1 MEIDKL
7 KSAITRRDGLARA
20 NRFEIL
26 VIPPAQAFDSVDQVR
41 DLNILC
47 ESCTL
52 PGRQIQTFEHEYI
65 RQQIKIAQ
73 SFINEDV
80 SVTFNLT
87 NDMFIKEIFDR
98 WTNSIIDRDTFKK
111 SYDSVYK
118 RDMALYQSNPE
129 NKHVLEVQLKNAF
142 PISVE
147 SVELSNGNE
156 DVQRVTVEFTYEDF
170 KERYIKQ
177 LPSVRNPISIKPRPP
192 SRDLERVRQD
202 VIAQNIRNIRGN
214 SSFGISKSLDRLD
227 RLA

>member
-65 RQQIKIAQ
+65 RQHIKIAQ

-80 SVTFNLT
+80 SITFNIT
-87 NDMFIKEIFDR
+87 NDYFIKSIFDR

-111 SYDSVYK
+111 NYDSVYK
-118 RDMALYQSNPE
+118 RDIQIFQNDNNNNPIY
-129 NKHVLEVQLKNAF
+129 EVTLQNAF
-142 PISVE
+142 PISVQAI
-147 SVELSNGNE
+147 ELGNGNE
-156 DVQRVTVEFTYEDF
+156 DIETVTVDFAYEDF
-170 KERYIKQ
+170 KER
-177 LPSVRNPISIKPRPP
+177 NM
-192 SRDLERVRQD
+192 
-202 VIAQNIRNIRGN
+202 
-214 SSFGISKSLDRLD
+214 
-227 RLA
+227 